1 MVTDVAGDLGL
12 KIMLDRY
19 AVKDMTRRSLA
30 AGDTVIACVDTRTGQ
45 REIGTVE
52 RIDDDRAVV
61 VVDDDETHE
70 LPLTQLDKPLETSA
84 QEIRGRVAR
93 GIAAV
98 EVPEAREEWQSRFE
112 WLLDEW
118 RFVPGGRILSAA
130 GTDQNLTFYNCYVV
144 PSPHDSRRGIVET
157 LSAMME
163 IMSRGGGV
171 GINVSSLRPRHAH
184 VRGVN
189 GRSSGAVSWGALYS
203 FVTGLIEQGGSRR
216 GALMLICDVWHPDVV
231 EFINAKREAGKI
243 TNANISVGI
252 SDDFMLAVAAD
263 EYWDL
268 VFPDV
273 TDPDY
278 DTQWDGDLA
287 AWREADKPVVV
298 HDRVRARELWQSII
312 ESAWASAEPGVW
324 FKDRANAVS
333 NSWYFAP
340 LVCTNPCGEQPLPG
354 WSVCNLGALNLGR
367 FVTGA
372 DTAAGATDGS
382 GRPGGSA
389 EVAWDELGQAVR
401 YAVRF
406 LDNVI
411 DAGPYF
417 FDENRE
423 QQLSERRVGLGTMG
437 LAEMLVRLG
446 HRYGSEESLAFLD
459 DLYHFIAREAYLES
473 ASLADEKGSFPQFDT
488 EKFLGGGFMKQMD
501 GDVREAIASSG
512 MRNVTLLTQ
521 APTGTTGTMVGTS
534 TGIEPFFSWT
544 YRRYS
549 RLGVHEERVAVA
561 DEWLSAHPGEQ
572 LSALPSHFVTAMELS
587 PEEHVRVQGAI
598 QRWVDSSISK
608 TCNVPADYTVDQ
620 TRELYELMYRLGCKG
635 GTVYRDQ
642 SRDEQV
648 LEAAPQ
654 EAAAEQPPAEEEK
667 VRPLPPKRHGM
678 TMSKTTPVGTTHI
691 TMNDDERGQPFEV
704 FIDIGRGGSDLK
716 AMSEAIG
723 RLVSLL
729 LRMVSRLT
737 PLERIRQIVGQ
748 LKGIGGSRSSG
759 FGEQR
764 TRSLPDALAQ
774 VLEEHYLDG
783 DAPATPAGTSPGT
796 VAAAATAAEAAG
808 DLCPSCGHASLVH
821 EEGCAHCR
829 NCGHSEC

>member
-1 MVTDVAGDLGL
+1 MVTEVAGDLGL

-19 AVKDMTRRSLA
+19 AIKDMRRRSLA
-30 AGDTVIACVDTRTGQ
+30 AGDTVIACVDTQSGQ

-61 VVDDDETHE
+61 VVDDETHE

-84 QEIRGRVAR
+84 QEIRSRVAR

-98 EVPEAREEWQSRFE
+98 EGPEGRDEWQSRFE
-112 WLLDEW
+112 WLMEEW

-144 PSPHDSRRGIVET
+144 PSPHDSRRGIVDT

-171 GINVSSLRPRHAH
+171 GINVSRLRPRHAH

-231 EFINAKREAGKI
+231 EFIHAKREAGKI

-252 SDDFMLAVAAD
+252 TDDFMLAVAAD

-273 TDPDY
+273 TDPEY
-278 DTQWDGDLA
+278 DQQWDGDLA
-287 AWREADKPVVV
+287 AWRAADKPVVV
-298 HDRVRARELWQSII
+298 HQRVRARELWNSII

-324 FKDRANAVS
+324 FKDRANALS

-354 WSVCNLGALNLGR
+354 WSVCNLGALNLGK

-372 DTAAGATDGS
+372 STGADGS
-382 GRPGGSA
+382 AGSA
-389 EVAWDELGQAVR
+389 EVAWEELGQAVR

-417 FDENRE
+417 FDENRD

-437 LAEMLVRLG
+437 LAEMMVRLG
-446 HRYGSEESLAFLD
+446 HRYGSEESIAFLD
-459 DLYHFIAREAYLES
+459 ELYHFIAREAYLES
-473 ASLADEKGSFPQFDT
+473 ASLADEKGSFPQFDA
-488 EKFLGGGFMKQMD
+488 ERFLSGGFMKQMD
-501 GDVREAIASSG
+501 GDVRDAIAADG
-512 MRNVTLLTQ
+512 IRNVTLLTQ

-561 DEWLSAHPGEQ
+561 DEWLSAHPGET
-572 LSALPSHFVTAMELS
+572 LPAQFVTAMELS

-648 LEAAPQ
+648 LEAAPEAPAPAQ
-654 EAAAEQPPAEEEK
+654 EPATEEK
-667 VRPLPPKRHGM
+667 VRPLPPKRRGM
-678 TMSKTTPVGTTHI
+678 TMSKGTPVGTTHI

-716 AMSEAIG
+716 AMAEAIG

-759 FGEQR
+759 FGDQR

-774 VLEEHYLDG
+774 VLEEHYLEDDG
-783 DAPATPAGTSPGT
+783 APAATGPEAEP
-796 VAAAATAAEAAG
+796 VAATAAAPTPATASTPNG